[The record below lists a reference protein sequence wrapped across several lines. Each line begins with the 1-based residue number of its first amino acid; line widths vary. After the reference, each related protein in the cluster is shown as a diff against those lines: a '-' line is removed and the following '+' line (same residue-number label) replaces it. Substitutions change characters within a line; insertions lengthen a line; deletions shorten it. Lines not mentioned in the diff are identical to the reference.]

1 MALSG
6 GIWLLWDNG
15 KINIEIMDTNSLSIA
30 ANHIIDLG
38 QQGCYCTWTNKMT
51 KERLDG
57 GLCNGDQ

>member
-1 MALSG
+1 MVNLVKLVSFPKLELFDYKFVEANGLSG

-38 QQGCYCTWTNKMT
+38 
-51 KERLDG
+51 
-57 GLCNGDQ
+57 